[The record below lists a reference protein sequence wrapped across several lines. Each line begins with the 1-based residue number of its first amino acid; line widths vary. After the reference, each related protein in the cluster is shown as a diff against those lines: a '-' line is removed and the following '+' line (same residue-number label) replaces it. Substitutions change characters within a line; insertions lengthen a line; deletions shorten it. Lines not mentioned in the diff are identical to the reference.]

1 VEPPSVTSAGGGAA
15 PPGWERWRVELDA
28 ESVSAGEAA
37 AGDDTRVVALIR
49 PAVTSALAAG
59 APPGGPPRERN
70 LLLAW
75 ARRRIRALRQLVA
88 AARWAA
94 AGLVLATAAAQAW
107 GRPAL
112 NERVLPWA
120 STSASAAAGRTVRIG
135 RVRWLLPSGVTGL
148 TPVAA
153 LGPSSVGPAATE
165 KSSIHAQ
172 RVSVWFRPLA
182 SLLQRRPVLH
192 VVVHTPHVKLVQA
205 TNFSWLGY
213 PEDTVPSSRPVP
225 GASGLRPPS
234 AEETAAASSAR
245 APLHLSGLSIT
256 DGTCEVHVAG
266 DPQPRFIN
274 GVGGAL
280 RLWPDLRRLEVDVQ
294 GRAAQRDTL
303 TERRITMLMSDKRHL
318 RETPT
323 AAELAAD
330 AAEVARRKDGG
341 RVRVHVGCTHLGT
354 PERWPELTVR
364 VEGAN
369 LHAPILEHLLDV
381 PIDVHSGNLNG
392 EVSLHCYDE
401 ASWDFPLLSGSV
413 RGTGLRFHIVDA
425 PDDFAGVDADF
436 LLEGRRIYFHGAQ
449 GMYGAIPL
457 TATGDIDITPEV
469 GEYHLSATV
478 PSVEA
483 NDLRETLGGR
493 PLPRALAAALKG
505 VLHCTGPLEKP
516 VFMGTVNAHRDAAQV
531 GRARGRVTSLTPPGA
546 AALSPADAFRA
557 AQLGWAVDALDR
569 QPAAVAAYDRV
580 AFDSVKAVWSLDT
593 QTSVF
598 VLHDLAATPAGG
610 AGCVRASG
618 TLRVDPSAE
627 FDPTAVKVDVSG
639 SGVDPGYL
647 VKAYQGILPDGM
659 DVPPSLVPAGA
670 ASFTASVVGSL
681 LEPGVDVSW
690 AAPESAAS
698 GSVRLNRSA
707 IDASLRTPSLD
718 ATARLDTEFPSIETA
733 LAARTPL
740 ESMAAAEFSVVGAD
754 AELNMRNLD
763 VVALTHKDPQDAA
776 DKPDRLRLRLSGR
789 TRFAG
794 KRDDGAALAAGGPA
808 YKGDLQ
814 MQALRLNQL
823 VLAPNFSGSFSVSPA
838 GLRID
843 ARGRPD
849 ESMVIDFLPAQT
861 HAPGAAAADMAPPP
875 PVDPPVEPAA
885 GEQSRGPDCSAET
898 TAGLAAVAVI
908 ADTDADQAAAVAL
921 DAAPP
926 GVTSVAAQAAPS
938 NQPARLSLSLRRGQ
952 LRCEA
957 TVAGAVSTASV
968 ASLRLDDLEVASLR
982 GRLDEASLSLD
993 SEKRQGSGSLRVSA
1007 PRFSGLQGERLSA
1020 EGVWDGDVVR
1030 LQRVHLAQSRSTYT
1044 LQGEY
1049 ELPGTAAAA
1058 VQAADLAADASTRNP
1073 GRWTWRVEV
1082 PGAEIEEMLPAVRL
1096 LGALG
1101 KGTNMRADYARAKS
1115 EFLDRLR
1122 AASVAAA
1129 DALHSQIREAVVRA
1143 TGPGN
1148 RLAADIAI
1156 PSGAAA
1162 AASTAVGDKPAAA
1175 APAAASA
1182 STAPATGQQAPAGVQ
1197 QRGTSG
1203 GLFAGGEELP
1213 GLQDLRG
1220 NWRGVVS
1227 ATGGAGDV
1235 AVAVNFDL
1243 SGEHWNWGSAY
1254 AVERM
1259 DAAGSFHSRDGLA
1272 LDKLHMR
1279 SGPTALR
1286 ASGQLLGPK
1295 QGATFRLD
1303 DFPAP
1308 MVETLYRAATSGH
1321 VGGAAHAA
1329 DATPAGGQGASQR
1342 GAAAQRGRGRDK
1354 AGRESSPLSA
1364 FSGSPG
1370 GAAGQLGGDGQG
1382 SVSGGSEDGNP
1393 FLSGLLY
1400 VSGDLAGSAAAPEGK
1415 VSVRLVDGAVRSTRL
1430 AVAEAAAALTSN
1442 QRVTFDVALAPA
1454 AGEGHIKITGSAPV
1468 PGSSASGAAASD
1480 HDHGEILGGGDGTAL
1495 ILDASI
1501 KDTGMLLLSSMAP
1514 PGAVEW
1520 KGGSADV
1527 GLQVR
1532 GTLGRPIIDGSA
1544 QIHKAT
1550 VAVPGA
1556 LPRPVSGL
1564 NAIVRVRGN
1573 TLHVDTLE
1581 GRLGRKGHLRVKGT
1595 LPLRPPAPGSRGS
1608 AGAAWAALVSKADAA
1623 AAHGIRV
1630 EVVGGEVRAERR
1642 YSGLVDASL
1651 AVRGALLAPEVSGE
1665 VTLARGIA
1673 YLSSDMPASGS
1684 GGGAGPQ
1691 ATSGSPQD
1699 ASSGVTP
1706 LITLQRAGATAAQG
1720 SATSPSDVA
1729 AALGGKGLGAPSEGG
1744 ASPALPG
1751 SLGAQTPASGI
1762 TGWFRSAAARA
1773 EQARRAAAQVAA
1785 TAAGPSAAASA
1796 ASPGAPS
1803 VTPGSAPSAPGV
1815 SFQGLR
1821 VRLGPELRVV
1831 YPLLLNFGISG
1842 ELDVSGSAGDAAALR
1857 PVGTIVL
1864 TNGEVNLL
1872 ATQAHLNREHTN
1884 TVVFDP
1890 DHGLDPLL
1898 DVCLN
1903 SADLRVLVQ
1912 GRASGWQNGMTITRP
1927 GAPGGEASPLSPAEA
1942 ARVFEGQLSESLLQG
1957 NGQLAFSNLAA
1968 STMATLLPK
1977 IETQGQLG
1985 SARWRLVSAPTI
1997 NGLLSLDPSTDPFKG
2012 LASLT
2017 LGTEVEVQFGP
2028 SFTASVSRKVK
2039 DSDMETQFSAIYQLS
2054 PKLRV
2059 QLNAVSSSLTRLLL
2073 NFNT

>member
-1 VEPPSVTSAGGGAA
+1 MSGG
-15 PPGWERWRVELDA
+15 
-28 ESVSAGEAA
+28 
-37 AGDDTRVVALIR
+37 GDDTRVVALIV

-59 APPGGPPRERN
+59 SPPGGPPPERN

-234 AEETAAASSAR
+234 AAETVSASTAR
-245 APLHLSGLSIT
+245 PPLHLSGLSIT

-274 GVGGAL
+274 AVGGAL
-280 RLWPDLRRLEVDVQ
+280 RLWPDLRRLDVDVQ
-294 GRAAQRDTL
+294 GRVAQRDTV
-303 TERRITMLMSDKRHL
+303 TERRITMLLSDKRHL

-330 AAEVARRKDGG
+330 AAELARRKDGG
-341 RVRVHVGCTHLGT
+341 RVRVHVGCTHLNT
-354 PERWPELTVR
+354 PERWPELEVR

-392 EVSLHCYDE
+392 EVRLHCHDE

-478 PSVEA
+478 PCVEA

-493 PLPRALAAALKG
+493 PLPRALAAGLKG
-505 VLHCTGPLEKP
+505 ILHCTGPLEKP
-516 VFMGTVNAHRDAAQV
+516 VFMGTVNAHREETAV
-531 GRARGRVTSLTPPGA
+531 GSARDRVRSLTPAGGP
-546 AALSPADAFRA
+546 ALSPADAFRA

-569 QPAAVAAYDRV
+569 QPQAVAAYDRV

-610 AGCVRASG
+610 AGVVRASG

-639 SGVDPGYL
+639 TGVDPGYL

-659 DVPPSLVPAGA
+659 DVPPSLVPAGS

-698 GSVRLNRSA
+698 GSVRLSRSA

-718 ATARLDTEFPSIETA
+718 ASARLDTEFPSIETA
-733 LAARTPL
+733 LAATTPL

-861 HAPGAAAADMAPPP
+861 HAPGAAAAPEMGPPP
-875 PVDPPVEPAA
+875 PVDPPADEQQRHVPDSSADVPAA
-885 GEQSRGPDCSAET
+885 
-898 TAGLAAVAVI
+898 LAAVAVV
-908 ADTDADQAAAVAL
+908 ADADAEQAAADLAVASP
-921 DAAPP
+921 D
-926 GVTSVAAQAAPS
+926 VTSIASAQAAPS

-982 GRLDEASLSLD
+982 GRLDEASLALD
-993 SEKRQGSGSLRVSA
+993 FEKRLGSGSLRVSA

-1049 ELPGTAAAA
+1049 ELPGTSSTAAAA
-1058 VQAADLAADASTRNP
+1058 VQAADAADAGTRNP

-1156 PSGAAA
+1156 PTGAAA
-1162 AASTAVGDKPAAA
+1162 AASGAEKPAAA
-1175 APAAASA
+1175 AGPVPAAASA
-1182 STAPATGQQAPAGVQ
+1182 SPAAPTGQPAQAGVPVQ
-1197 QRGTSG
+1197 QRG

-1227 ATGGAGDV
+1227 ATGGAGDA
-1235 AVAVNFDL
+1235 AVDVSFDL
-1243 SGEHWNWGSAY
+1243 TGERWNWGSAY

-1259 DAAGSFHSRDGLA
+1259 DAAGSFHSREGLS

-1286 ASGQLLGPK
+1286 ASGHLLGPK
-1295 QGATFRLD
+1295 QSATFRLD

-1321 VGGAAHAA
+1321 VGGGPAHSTDAA
-1329 DATPAGGQGASQR
+1329 PAGMQAASQR

-1364 FSGSPG
+1364 FSGSS
-1370 GAAGQLGGDGQG
+1370 GAAGQLGGEGP
-1382 SVSGGSEDGNP
+1382 SSGNEDGNP

-1400 VSGDLAGSAAAPEGK
+1400 VSGDLAGSATAPEGK

-1468 PGSSASGAAASD
+1468 PGSSGAGAAASE
-1480 HDHGEILGGGDGTAL
+1480 HDHGDLAAGGDGTAL
-1495 ILDASI
+1495 LVDASI

-1520 KGGSADV
+1520 KGGAADV

-1532 GTLGRPIIDGSA
+1532 GTLVRPIIDGTA

-1564 NAIVRVRGN
+1564 NAVVRVRGN

-1581 GRLGRKGHLRVKGT
+1581 GRLGRKGHLRVKGA

-1630 EVVGGEVRAERR
+1630 DIVGGEVRAERR

-1673 YLSSDMPASGS
+1673 YLSSDMPASGGS
-1684 GGGAGPQ
+1684 GSGAGPQ
-1691 ATSGSPQD
+1691 AASGSPQD
-1699 ASSGVTP
+1699 TSSGVTP

-1720 SATSPSDVA
+1720 SAASPSDVA
-1729 AALGGKGLGAPSEGG
+1729 AALGGKGLGSLPSSSEGG
-1744 ASPALPG
+1744 ASPSLPG

-1785 TAAGPSAAASA
+1785 TAAGPSAASGA
-1796 ASPGAPS
+1796 AAAPGTPS
-1803 VTPGSAPSAPGV
+1803 LTPGSAPSAPGV

-1872 ATQAHLNREHTN
+1872 ATQAHLNREHNN

-2028 SFTASVSRKVK
+2028 SFTAAVSRKVK